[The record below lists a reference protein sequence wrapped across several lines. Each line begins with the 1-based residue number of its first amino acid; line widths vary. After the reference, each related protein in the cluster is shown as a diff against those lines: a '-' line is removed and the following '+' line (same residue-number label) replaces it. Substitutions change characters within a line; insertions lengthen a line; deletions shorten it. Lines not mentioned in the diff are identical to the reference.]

1 MGSCSCGCD
10 CNQKKV
16 KVGLV
21 SCSGEEIPEGTI
33 ARIATRLVLEKL
45 RPNESVAIC
54 FPLFIAGGDEER
66 NFAKNYPTITID
78 GCEKF
83 CAKKGT
89 EKLSGKVCESIEVRS
104 LLSSK
109 GLEIP
114 KDVKAWEIKA
124 WDTQKLMK
132 YAEVVAQS
140 IAEKIDEISKDD
152 GRKIK

>member
-1 MGSCSCGCD
+1 MGICSCGCD

-45 RPNESVAIC
+45 RANESVTIC
-54 FPLFIAGGDEER
+54 FPLFIAGGEEDR

-104 LLSSK
+104 LLYSK
-109 GLEIP
+109 GFPIP
-114 KDVKAWEIKA
+114 KDAKA

-140 IAEKIDEISKDD
+140 IAEKIDEISNEDKVIV
-152 GRKIK
+152 KK